1 MASQPK
7 TPLKVV
13 GSGSNFHRKLNLY
26 QGIKLHWS
34 GPLEGHIKKC
44 HFPGCGAGLGPPHG
58 GSCQISHN
66 VANLEPLINFM
77 HVLTINEDI
86 LGAIGT
92 LHV

>member
-1 MASQPK
+1 MS
-7 TPLKVV
+7 
-13 GSGSNFHRKLNLY
+13 
-26 QGIKLHWS
+26 
-34 GPLEGHIKKC
+34 
-44 HFPGCGAGLGPPHG
+44 FPGCGAGLGPLMG

>member
-44 HFPGCGAGLGPPHG
+44 HFRGVGLVWAPLMG
-58 GSCQISHN
+58 G
-66 VANLEPLINFM
+66 
-77 HVLTINEDI
+77 HVKYLTMWPIWSP
-86 LGAIGT
+86 
-92 LHV
+92 

>member
-44 HFPGCGAGLGPPHG
+44 HFRGVGLVWAPL
-58 GSCQISHN
+58 HN